1 MEYPVTLEWTPCNL
15 GGRRA
20 WFLCPAQGCGR
31 RVVILFGGSIFACR
45 HCHKLA
51 YQCQRETDDDRAA
64 RRADRIRERL
74 DWEPG
79 ILNGGG
85 GKPKGMHWRTF
96 ERLKAE
102 HDAFVSVS
110 LVGMAQRLGLF
121 ENRLEAM
128 NRMADLYE

>member
-1 MEYPVTLEWTPCNL
+1 
-15 GGRRA
+15 
-20 WFLCPAQGCGR
+20 
-31 RVVILFGGSIFACR
+31 
-45 HCHKLA
+45 
-51 YQCQRETDDDRAA
+51 
-64 RRADRIRERL
+64 
-74 DWEPG
+74 
-79 ILNGGG
+79 
-85 GKPKGMHWRTF
+85 MHWRTF